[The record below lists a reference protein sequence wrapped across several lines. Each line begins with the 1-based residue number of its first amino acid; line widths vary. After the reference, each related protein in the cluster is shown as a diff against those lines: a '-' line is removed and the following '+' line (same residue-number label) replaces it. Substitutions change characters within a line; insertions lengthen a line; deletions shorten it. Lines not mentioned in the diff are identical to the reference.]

1 MSLSRIG
8 VGLSVAICV
17 GFAATTP
24 LAKSQPTTAISAD
37 WGLPQLMQELADVKS
52 ASAQFTERKTMR
64 VLTAP
69 LVTSGTLA
77 YTAPDRMQKTTLV
90 PVREQFVLDRD
101 QATIVSGPDNQ
112 IHRFSLSEFPQITGL
127 VEGIRA
133 TLAGDLPTLQR
144 FYIVE
149 LRGAPADWQLLLRPR
164 DARLARFIKWIRIRG
179 SQDRIE
185 AVATKG
191 SNGDDSEMSIIEDS
205 SDAR

>member
-1 MSLSRIG
+1 MGLSRSRAWLG
-8 VGLSVAICV
+8 VAICA
-17 GFAATTP
+17 GFAAP
-24 LAKSQPTTAISAD
+24 APSARPQPAMAVSAD
-37 WGLPQLMQELADVKS
+37 WGLPQLMQELSEVKS
-52 ASAQFTERKTMR
+52 ASAQFTERKTMH

-90 PVREQFVLDRD
+90 PVRERFVLDRD
-101 QATIVSGPDNQ
+101 EVTIVSGPDNQ
-112 IHRFSLSEFPQITGL
+112 VHRFSLSESPQIAGL

-164 DARLARFIKWIRIRG
+164 GASLARFIEWIRIRG

-185 AVATKG
+185 AIATKG
-191 SNGDDSEMSIIEDS
+191 SNGDDSEMSIIEDA